1 MSAIGAIFNFNN
13 RPFDRE
19 EDLRDLNA
27 LWQGLRKW
35 GPDGGRIVTSD
46 TIGVCYQAFNTNR
59 ESRLEHQPLVARD
72 GRILAADIR
81 IDNREELFAATHH
94 LLSKTPSGTITDADY
109 ALAANSRWGP
119 RFPFHIVGE
128 YAIVL
133 YDAQARKLFL
143 FRDHVGARPLYYCQ
157 DRDRFIVSSQLAPLL
172 DVFGVSRDINEEY
185 VGGCLSRGPTAG
197 LTPYKYIHA
206 VKPAH
211 ILTVTDSGWLSEERY
226 WQLDPEREIRMRND
240 EEYEEA
246 FRYHVRNAVQA
257 PLRSDRPVMIELSGG
272 LDSSTIA
279 CVAADGIRKNETQTT
294 RFETVSYV
302 YDESPT
308 SDESKFI
315 HCVENHIGRT
325 GVHVRDEDCTLLPP
339 ATEDLDIVSPNP
351 ILYSF
356 GYHDALRQIMRET
369 GARVLLT
376 GVGGDQVLGGS
387 YDPYPVLSDL
397 LALRKP
403 LALHRSLR
411 IWSQA
416 LQKPYATLFLQKAV
430 VPVLPRELQPLFRR
444 KAMKR
449 VPSWFNPAFV
459 ERMKLRQNE
468 IPPADPFGFRL
479 PSGKDQSISYLSVIK
494 NVAPCHRREMTALD
508 SSHPFMHRPLVE
520 FLQAIPFE
528 QLLRPGENRSLMRR
542 ALRDLLPE
550 KVARRKT
557 KGIPTEGLCRA
568 VAREWKAMRS
578 LFSDSR
584 VCGYGFMDSAPL
596 LAAIDRTRHGVE
608 PYPGPLLT
616 AVSLEIWLRALETRP
631 AAKNYAISNSA
642 KPLIAVA

>member
-1 MSAIGAIFNFNN
+1 
-13 RPFDRE
+13 
-19 EDLRDLNA
+19 
-27 LWQGLRKW
+27 
-35 GPDGGRIVTSD
+35 
-46 TIGVCYQAFNTNR
+46 
-59 ESRLEHQPLVARD
+59 
-72 GRILAADIR
+72 
-81 IDNREELFAATHH
+81 H
-94 LLSKTPSGTITDADY
+94 LLAKTVSGVITDADY

-119 RFPFHIVGE
+119 KFPFHIIGE

-133 YDAQARKLFL
+133 YDPQTRKLFL
-143 FRDHVGARPLYYCQ
+143 CRDHAGARPLYYCQ
-157 DRDRFIVSSQLAPLL
+157 HRDRLIVSSQLAPLL
-172 DVFGVSRDINEEY
+172 NVFGVSRDISEEY
-185 VGGCLSRGPTAG
+185 VGGCMSRGPTVG
-197 LTPYKYIHA
+197 LTPYKYIHS

-211 ILTVTDSGWLSEERY
+211 ILTVSDSGRLIEERY

-240 EEYEEA
+240 AEYEEA

-279 CVAADGIRKNETQTT
+279 CVAADGIRKNETAAK

-315 HCVENHIGRT
+315 RCVEDHLGRT
-325 GVHVRDEDCTLLPP
+325 GVHVRDEDCPLVPP
-339 ATEDLDIVSPNP
+339 ATDDLDVVSPNP

-356 GYHDALRQIMRET
+356 GYHEALRQIMRET

-376 GVGGDQVLGGS
+376 GVGGDQVLGSS
-387 YDPYPVLSDL
+387 YDPYPELADL
-397 LALRKP
+397 LVLKKP

-416 LQKPYATLFLQKAV
+416 LQKPYATLLWQKTV
-430 VPVLPRELQPLFRR
+430 VPILPRQVQPLFRR
-444 KAMKR
+444 AAMKR
-449 VPSWFNPAFV
+449 VPAWFNPTFV
-459 ERMKLRQNE
+459 ERMKLRENE
-468 IPPADPFGFRL
+468 IPPPDPFGFRL
-479 PSGKDQSISYLSVIK
+479 PSGRDRSISYLSVIK
-494 NVAPCHRREMTALD
+494 NVSPCHRREITALD
-508 SSHPFMHRPLVE
+508 SSYPFMHRPLVE

-557 KGIPTEGLCRA
+557 KGIPREGLCRA
-568 VAREWKAMRS
+568 VAREWKAMRA

-584 VCGYGFMDSAPL
+584 VCAYGFMDSAPL

-608 PYPGPLLT
+608 TYAGPLLT
-616 AVSLEIWLRALETRP
+616 AISLELWLRALETRP
-631 AAKNYAISNSA
+631 AAKNYAPSSGS
-642 KPLIAVA
+642 PLIAVA